1 MKFDSTMTFALIISI
16 TSLVSP
22 IVVAVINNKHLTKMK
37 EIEINQENF
46 KNISLHK
53 RELFERF
60 LYLIGEFS
68 YENTQKEISELL
80 TSYYLILPYIPK
92 EKTVYFRAFAHHIA
106 KQDFENEHSIFAN
119 LLHDEI
125 IPTIKTELDKVQIK

>member
-22 IVVAVINNKHLTKMK
+22 IIVAVINNKHLTKIK
-37 EIEINQENF
+37 EMEINQENF

-68 YENTQKEISELL
+68 YENTQTEIPELL

-92 EKTVYFRAFAHHIA
+92 EKTVYFRTFANQIA
-106 KQDFENEHSIFAN
+106 KQDFETDHSVFAN

>member
-16 TSLVSP
+16 TSLVPP
-22 IVVAVINNKHLTKMK
+22 IIVAVINNKHLTKIK
-37 EIEINQENF
+37 EMEINQENF

-68 YENTQKEISELL
+68 YENTQTEIPELL
-80 TSYYLILPYIPK
+80 NSYYLILPYIPK
-92 EKTVYFRAFAHHIA
+92 F
-106 KQDFENEHSIFAN
+106 S
-119 LLHDEI
+119 
-125 IPTIKTELDKVQIK
+125 

>member
-22 IVVAVINNKHLTKMK
+22 IIVAVINNKHLTKMK
-37 EIEINQENF
+37 EMEINQENF

-53 RELFERF
+53 RELFESF

-68 YENTQKEISELL
+68 YENTQTEITKLL

-92 EKTVYFRAFAHHIA
+92 EKTVYFRTFAHQIA
-106 KQDFENEHSIFAN
+106 KQDFETDHSVFAN